1 MPIFEYKC
9 AKCGKITEFL
19 ESAGSRTKHLCKHCG
34 AANMKK
40 QFSTFAVG
48 VKQDGTDSRCQ
59 SCTDNSCPHSMN

>member
-9 AKCGKITEFL
+9 GKCGKVSEFL
-19 ESAGSRTKHLCKHCG
+19 ELGGGRKKHVCKHCG
-34 AANMKK
+34 GSDMEK

-59 SCTDNSCPHSMN
+59 SCTDGSCPYSNS